1 MTPDPTPAGTTN
13 GWLNWLVWTS
23 CWLVIWTTAGLTCW
37 LTVRTAVSRLSDD
50 GAAAI
55 GLSAAGDATVAGLGT
70 TNAVGLRVTAADAEV
85 GSTPVAAVAVAVGA
99 GAGVAPDGGVAL
111 EQAALIGSKSAA
123 HNDSPRRTR

>member
-50 GAAAI
+50 GA
-55 GLSAAGDATVAGLGT
+55 DATGLGAVGDRT
-70 TNAVGLRVTAADAEV
+70 AATLGATNAVGLRVTAADTEV
-85 GSTPVAAVAVAVGA
+85 VAAPVAAVAVA
-99 GAGVAPDGGVAL
+99 GVTG
-111 EQAALIGSKSAA
+111 
-123 HNDSPRRTR
+123 